1 MKKKKSTILVIGGT
15 GFIGYHL
22 LLRLV
27 KLGWII
33 FSISKKKPKKNR
45 YIKKVKYFKLNLNN
59 FLNLEKKIN
68 TRLDY
73 VVNLSDISHN
83 KVKKLFNY
91 FKKGK
96 IKKFIQIGSSAEYG
110 NNNKKLKENFK
121 CKPISKYGKNKL
133 KITKNALEIFKKN
146 SFPIIVIRLFQVYG
160 SADNEN
166 KIIPYVISNFKKDKT
181 LNLTKG
187 DQTRDFCHVNDVI
200 NAIILVL
207 RSKNKKIIG
216 KIFNVGSGKS
226 ITIKNLVNKI
236 QKIIKKG
243 KPVFGKKK
251 FKSSEIIRSKAS
263 ITKIK
268 KIINWSPKVSLDKGI
283 DNLIRYEK

>member
-1 MKKKKSTILVIGGT
+1 M
-15 GFIGYHL
+15 
-22 LLRLV
+22 
-27 KLGWII
+27 
-33 FSISKKKPKKNR
+33 
-45 YIKKVKYFKLNLNN
+45 
-59 FLNLEKKIN
+59 
-68 TRLDY
+68 
-73 VVNLSDISHN
+73 
-83 KVKKLFNY
+83 
-91 FKKGK
+91 
-96 IKKFIQIGSSAEYG
+96 
-110 NNNKKLKENFK
+110 KENFK

>member
-1 MKKKKSTILVIGGT
+1 MKKRNNILIIGGT

-27 KLGWII
+27 KLGWIT

-45 YIKKVKYFKLNLNN
+45 HIKKVKYLKLNLNN
-59 FLNLEKKIN
+59 FQNLKKKIN
-68 TRLDY
+68 TKFDY
-73 VVNLSDISHN
+73 VVNLSDISD
-83 KVKKLFNY
+83 VKIKILFDY
-91 FKKGK
+91 FKKDK

-110 NNNKKLKENFK
+110 NNNKKLKENFE

-146 SFPIIVIRLFQVYG
+146 SFPIIIIRLFQVYG
-160 SADNEN
+160 SADNKD
-166 KIIPYVISNFKKDKT
+166 KIIPYAINNFRKNKI

-187 DQTRDFCHVNDVI
+187 NQTRDFCHINDVI
-200 NAIILVL
+200 DAIILIL
-207 RSKNKKIIG
+207 KSKNKKIIG

-236 QKIIKKG
+236 QKKIQKG
-243 KPVFGKKK
+243 KAVFGKKK
-251 FKSSEIIRSKAS
+251 FKDSEIIRSEAS

-268 KIINWSPKVSLDKGI
+268 KIINWSPKVSLDKGV
-283 DNLIRYEK
+283 DNLIKYDK